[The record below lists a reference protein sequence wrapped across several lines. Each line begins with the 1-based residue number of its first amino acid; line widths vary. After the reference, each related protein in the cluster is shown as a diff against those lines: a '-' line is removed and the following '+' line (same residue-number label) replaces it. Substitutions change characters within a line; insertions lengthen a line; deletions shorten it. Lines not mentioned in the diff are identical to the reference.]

1 MIAPLSAHNLR
12 SDVVYNGI
20 LELDSSVSFDVPT
33 PKLDSEA
40 LHGVCGEII
49 EILEPH
55 TEADPAAVLLTLLT
69 GLGNIMGRNP
79 FFITDGASQHVNLFT
94 AIVGD
99 SSSGRKGTS
108 WENCKGIFQSVD
120 PEWSSNKV
128 MSGIGSGEGIILQMM
143 DSKDPVIEALSDKR
157 LLIKEGEFAQI
168 LQVMSRSGN
177 TVSPMLR
184 EAWDGGI
191 LQNMTKNNPMK
202 ASNSLVSLI
211 AHITRAELS
220 RLISTVEMGNGFANR
235 VLWCHST
242 RSKTL
247 PDGGSLDPKS
257 LDGQIGKIK
266 KAIDGIKNSEP
277 FQMTRSAK
285 AGTYWHEIYE
295 ELTTSKKGRWGEV
308 TRRGAAQVVRISM
321 IYALLDGKDEVNLSH
336 LKAAEAVW
344 RYCDGSARWAFED
357 HQFSYS
363 AMKLIRALEHESMS
377 RADITNKV
385 FTRNLSKK
393 EIDEALDEITPYLKV
408 KWATSSNGSVIP
420 SSMFRN

>member
-33 PKLDSEA
+33 PKIDPEA

-69 GLGNIMGRNP
+69 GFGNIMGRNP

-94 AIVGD
+94 SIVGD

-108 WENCKGIFQSVD
+108 WENCKGIFKSVD
-120 PEWSSNKV
+120 PEWYSSKI

-143 DSKDPVIEALSDKR
+143 DSKDAMLEALSDKR
-157 LLIKEGEFAQI
+157 LLIKEGEFAQT

-202 ASNSLVSLI
+202 ASNTLVSLI
-211 AHITRAELS
+211 AHITRAELT

-247 PDGGSLDPKS
+247 PDGGNLDPKA
-257 LDGQIGKIK
+257 LDAQIEKIK
-266 KAIDGIKNSEP
+266 KAINGIQKGQP

-285 AGTYWHEIYE
+285 AGAYWHEIYE
-295 ELTTSKKGRWGEV
+295 GLTSAKKGRWGEV

-321 IYALLDGKDEVNLSH
+321 IYALLDGRQEIILPH

-344 RYCDGSARWAFED
+344 RFCDASARWAFED
-357 HQFSYS
+357 HQFSYP
-363 AMKLIRALEHESMS
+363 AMKLIRALEHEPMS
-377 RADITNKV
+377 RGEITNKV
-385 FTRNLSKK
+385 FNRNLTKK
-393 EIDEALDEITPYLKV
+393 EIDEALTEITPYLKV
-408 KWATSSNGSVIP
+408 TWGTSSDGSVVP
-420 SSMFRN
+420 SWILRN